1 MSTRTLAKL
10 SFSRNDNIRYKMS
23 NVNGTIVSNLLLFFI
38 EEREVDPFFE
48 SFNGNSV
55 NCLNDRGRLVD
66 YGDNMRCLDD
76 NVSINYIIYL
86 NLRVLTTTV
95 SHDFES
101 YNERLFKFMTPLG
114 LPWDG
119 SLQSCDRWWSV
130 V

>member
-1 MSTRTLAKL
+1 MSTELL
-10 SFSRNDNIRYKMS
+10 SVICFF
-23 NVNGTIVSNLLLFFI
+23 LLFFI
-38 EEREVDPFFE
+38 EEREADPFFE

-66 YGDNMRCLDD
+66 DGDNMRYLDD

-101 YNERLFKFMTPLG
+101 YNERLFKFMISMG
-114 LPWDG
+114 L
-119 SLQSCDRWWSV
+119 S
-130 V
+130 

>member
-1 MSTRTLAKL
+1 MSTELL
-10 SFSRNDNIRYKMS
+10 SVICFF
-23 NVNGTIVSNLLLFFI
+23 LLFFI
-38 EEREVDPFFE
+38 EEREADPFFE

-101 YNERLFKFMTPLG
+101 YNERLFKFITLWAYHEMVFY
-114 LPWDG
+114 
-119 SLQSCDRWWSV
+119 RV
-130 V
+130 VIVGGR